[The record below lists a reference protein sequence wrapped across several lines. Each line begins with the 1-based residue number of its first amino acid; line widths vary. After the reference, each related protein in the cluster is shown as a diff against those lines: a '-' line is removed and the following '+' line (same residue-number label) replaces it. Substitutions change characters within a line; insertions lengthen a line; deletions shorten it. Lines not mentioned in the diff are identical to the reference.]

1 MVLYDQ
7 LCGIAGVG
15 DLYAIGFD
23 GVDVLGMEGLFQA
36 QECEENENSFHNS
49 LF

>member
-1 MVLYDQ
+1 MVLDDE

-15 DLYAIGFD
+15 DLYTIGFD

-36 QECEENENSFHNS
+36 QKDKEG
-49 LF
+49 